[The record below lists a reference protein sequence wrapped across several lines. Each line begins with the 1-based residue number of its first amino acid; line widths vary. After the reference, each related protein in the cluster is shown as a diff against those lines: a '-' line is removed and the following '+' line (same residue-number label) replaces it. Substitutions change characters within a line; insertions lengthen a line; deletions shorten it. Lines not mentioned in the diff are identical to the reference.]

1 MLLSTVFVGMTALAT
16 GVMAQSTTSAT
27 KTTSSSSSS
36 TSTSASAGA
45 THSISVGAEGFKFS
59 PDTVTNASI
68 GDIIEFRFYPTGH
81 SVVRSEYKYPCIPYE
96 DTGPNKV
103 GFFSG
108 FQNVATIT
116 NNGPTFSV
124 RVNDTQP
131 IFFYCAAPGSCIDNY
146 MIGVINPNETETLA
160 IQLDYTKNTTMQL
173 SPGDPF
179 PSEAAASAT
188 KGATSKPTSGS
199 SSGGGHSGGSSLSG
213 GAIAGIAI
221 GGGVVVLLAA
231 ALIYLCGRRGGLDK
245 AYTRQRGGHPS
256 ASPPPMVE
264 AKYAAATAAGGAP
277 KSPGQETFS
286 TTAYSTTPSND
297 PYQAR
302 YAGVP
307 GYSVGSGSPPPLS
320 VHSQSSYQ
328 HFGTAPGMGSPLM
341 QGMENGAMQTGF
353 FTPQHTGTP
362 PPHQQQQN
370 PHASPVELPTS
381 RDPGNS
387 PLPGYS
393 NAGRIFSWSTGG
405 EETYRPGKPAS

>member
-1 MLLSTVFVGMTALAT
+1 MLLSTLIVGMTALAT
-16 GVMAQSTTSAT
+16 GVMAQSKTSAT

-36 TSTSASAGA
+36 SSTSASAGA
-45 THSISVGAEGFKFS
+45 THSISVGAEGYKFS

-116 NNGPTFSV
+116 NNGPTFSI

-131 IFFYCAAPGSCIDNY
+131 IFFYCAAPGSCINNY

-160 IQLDYTKNTTMQL
+160 VQLDYTKNTTMQL
-173 SPGDPF
+173 TPGDPF

-188 KGATSKPTSGS
+188 AGATSKPTSGS

-221 GGGVVVLLAA
+221 GGGVIVLLAA

-245 AYTRQRGGHPS
+245 AYTRQRGGHPAARQRAPARRRS
-256 ASPPPMVE
+256 RPRPTRPRPRTTRTRRGTPACRATRS
-264 AKYAAATAAGGAP
+264 AAA
-277 KSPGQETFS
+277 
-286 TTAYSTTPSND
+286 
-297 PYQAR
+297 AR
-302 YAGVP
+302 
-307 GYSVGSGSPPPLS
+307 
-320 VHSQSSYQ
+320 
-328 HFGTAPGMGSPLM
+328 
-341 QGMENGAMQTGF
+341 
-353 FTPQHTGTP
+353 
-362 PPHQQQQN
+362 
-370 PHASPVELPTS
+370 
-381 RDPGNS
+381 
-387 PLPGYS
+387 
-393 NAGRIFSWSTGG
+393 
-405 EETYRPGKPAS
+405 RP